1 MFDRIG
7 GAWFNVFNKN
17 DPLNRSDGYFQIRPV
32 DSFNTEPI
40 NPSEPNKFIRTDYT
54 STLPFGNPVAVKSY
68 SCDSYSLPNYSDVY
82 DKDSHNSLFPRI
94 NMYAPYEIKGTFWC
108 LETNSTQSGYLQ
120 LQTIDEKITMEDVF
134 FNNP

>member
-1 MFDRIG
+1 MIISELFAHHGIYIRDDIYNFNAFRFNNINMFDRIG

-94 NMYAPYEIKGTFWC
+94 NMYAP
-108 LETNSTQSGYLQ
+108 
-120 LQTIDEKITMEDVF
+120 
-134 FNNP
+134 